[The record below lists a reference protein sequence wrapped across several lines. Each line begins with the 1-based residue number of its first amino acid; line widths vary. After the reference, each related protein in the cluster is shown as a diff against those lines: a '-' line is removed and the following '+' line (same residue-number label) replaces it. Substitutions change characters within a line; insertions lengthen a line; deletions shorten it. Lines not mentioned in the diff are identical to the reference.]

1 MRCINHIQLALLAV
15 MSFLLLTI
23 PSNEALAAEA
33 KKPAVSPAAAESST
47 KPAQPSKKAPPATEL
62 TPEQKAELEAIM
74 ECDRKLCD
82 MALHLN
88 KAKNNS
94 LKCDLSKTWLKA
106 QIAEAWVKTKVAWPF
121 GDASCSAKFDLPRK
135 LLTGAL
141 TNKKYTLKV
150 SPHTIACEVKNGEKS
165 YPMKAKVTPSI
176 DFRDGKATYVK
187 LGVGKI
193 EGNAVIKGAVWTAAK
208 MVSAFGIFQDDFR
221 NGVND
226 YIGKYC
232 VETYGKDGDT
242 SRQN

>member
-1 MRCINHIQLALLAV
+1 MRYNFNILWVGLAAVCLMLANI
-15 MSFLLLTI
+15 SGAATQ
-23 PSNEALAAEA
+23 AAEA
-33 KKPAVSPAAAESST
+33 PAAT
-47 KPAQPSKKAPPATEL
+47 PAQPKDKAATATEL
-62 TPEQKAELEAIM
+62 SPEQKAELERIM
-74 ECDRKLCD
+74 ECDRKLCA
-82 MALHLN
+82 MALHP
-88 KAKNNS
+88 KEAKKDS
-94 LKCDLSKTWLKA
+94 LKCDLTKTWLKA

-121 GDASCSAKFDLPRK
+121 GDARCSAKFDLPRK

-150 SPHTIACEVKNGEKS
+150 TPHTIACVVINGDKT

-208 MVSAFGIFQDDFR
+208 MVSTFGIFQDDFR
-221 NGVND
+221 QGVND

-232 VETYGKDGDT
+232 METYGKGG
-242 SRQN
+242 

>member
-1 MRCINHIQLALLAV
+1 
-15 MSFLLLTI
+15 
-23 PSNEALAAEA
+23 
-33 KKPAVSPAAAESST
+33 
-47 KPAQPSKKAPPATEL
+47 
-62 TPEQKAELEAIM
+62 M

-82 MALHLN
+82 MALHLD
-88 KAKNNS
+88 KAKNSN
-94 LKCDLSKTWLKA
+94 LKCDLTKTWLKA
-106 QIAEAWVKTKVAWPF
+106 QIAEAWVKTKVSWPF

-135 LLTGAL
+135 FLTGAL

-150 SPHTIACEVKNGEKS
+150 TPHTIACEVKNGDKT

-176 DFRDGKATYVK
+176 DFRDGKATYVN

-208 MVSAFGIFQDDFR
+208 MVSTFGIFQDDFR

-232 VETYGKDGDT
+232 VETYGKDG
-242 SRQN
+242 